1 MLDNT
6 DLPAPT
12 SASAKGNIVLS
23 TITLHEDKCRAVVIE
38 LLRLHVVFMHL
49 AFEYGLDNKK
59 W

>member
-6 DLPAPT
+6 DLPAPASS
-12 SASAKGNIVLS
+12 SARANIALS
-23 TITLHEDKCRAVVIE
+23 TITLHEDKCRDAVIE

-49 AFEYGLDNKK
+49 AFEYGLANK